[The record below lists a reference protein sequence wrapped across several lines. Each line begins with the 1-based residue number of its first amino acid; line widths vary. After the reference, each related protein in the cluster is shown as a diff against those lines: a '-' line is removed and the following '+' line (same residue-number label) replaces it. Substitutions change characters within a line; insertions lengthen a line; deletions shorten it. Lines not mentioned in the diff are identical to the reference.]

1 MNPNSN
7 PKPVINQIFIQ
18 PDEMPTEL
26 KGLYIPDSARKP
38 NFQGVVTKVGKGSYN
53 NPMKINV
60 GDRVLYESATTIS
73 ESLVV
78 TSQHNVFGKFI
89 K

>member
-1 MNPNSN
+1 MKTNTAKRPI
-7 PKPVINQIFIQ
+7 VNQIFIK

-38 NFQGVVTKVGKGSYN
+38 NFKGIVTQVGKGSYN
-53 NPMKINV
+53 TPMKINV
-60 GDRVLYESATTIS
+60 GDYVLYESATPIDENT
-73 ESLVV
+73 VV

-89 K
+89 